1 MTDRAIFFDLLH
13 AGRELK
19 EKGLSERVRHI
30 FLQGMKYHYYQ
41 HVEDLKIAENQREVW
56 AQRATGSVDWRG

>member
-1 MTDRAIFFDLLH
+1 MIDRVIFFDLLH

-19 EKGLSERVRHI
+19 EKDLSERVRHI

-41 HVEDLKIAENQREVW
+41 YVEDLKIATHQR
-56 AQRATGSVDWRG
+56 G